1 MILVI
6 VGAGASYD
14 SVPNHRPE
22 ELQSFRPPLA
32 DRLFDDRP
40 LFQQIAAR
48 FSRCQPIVPHL
59 RHLKEKV
66 TLEQTLA
73 EFRDGADKNPE
84 RHKQLAAVRY
94 YLQEALYRCEQGWRQ
109 VHTGVTNYKTF
120 LDYLR
125 DCRCYTSEFT
135 CLVTFNY
142 DTMLE
147 TAFQESF
154 DHNFSEPSTYVSRD
168 DYKFFKLH
176 GSVNWGRVVGL
187 DVNRN
192 PNAYHAQALIEMAG
206 PQLSILKEFRVLSA
220 PADKVINGEA
230 LFPAIALPLE
240 AKTTFEC
247 PEEHLTM
254 LQSLLPQTTKLLTI
268 GWRATE
274 RHFLKLLFE
283 NLKGPC
289 LLTVSGNPE
298 SSRQTA
304 ENLFAAG
311 LKFRSPDYF
320 DGGFTDLILSN
331 DLKAFLR
338 R

>member
-6 VGAGASYD
+6 LGAGASFD

-22 ELQSFRPPLA
+22 ELQPFRPPLA

-59 RHLKEKV
+59 RHLRQKE
-66 TLEQTLA
+66 TLEQRLA
-73 EFRDGADKNPE
+73 GFREEADKNPE

-94 YLQEALYRCEQGWRQ
+94 YLQEALYRCEEGWKE

-125 DCRCYTSEFT
+125 DCRCYTSELT

-147 TAFQESF
+147 TAFRESF
-154 DHNFSEPSTYVSRD
+154 DHNFSEPSTYISRD

-176 GSVNWGRVVGL
+176 GSVNWGRVL
-187 DVNRN
+187 DVHGDA
-192 PNAYHAQALIEMAG
+192 NAYSTQALIEMAG
-206 PQLSILKEFRVLSA
+206 PQLSILNVFRVMSS
-220 PADKVINGEA
+220 PGDRVINGEA

-240 AKTTFEC
+240 TKTTYEC
-247 PEEHLTM
+247 PEEHVTM
-254 LQSLLPQTTKLLTI
+254 LQSLLPQTTKMLTI

-274 RHFLKLLFE
+274 GHFLKLLFE
-283 NLKGPC
+283 NLKGPR
-289 LLTVSGNPE
+289 LLTVSGNLE

-304 ENLFAAG
+304 ENLFAVG
-311 LKFRSPDYF
+311 LEFRRPDYF

-338 R
+338 S

>member
-6 VGAGASYD
+6 FGAGASYD
-14 SVPNHRPE
+14 SVSNHRPGE
-22 ELQSFRPPLA
+22 HQPFRLPLA

-59 RHLKEKV
+59 RHLKENA
-66 TLEQTLA
+66 TLEQTLS

-84 RHKQLAAVRY
+84 RHKQLAAIRY
-94 YLQEALYRCEQGWRQ
+94 YLQEALFRCEEKWKE

-120 LDYLR
+120 LDYCR
-125 DCRCYTSEFT
+125 DCRCYTPEPI

-154 DHNFSEPSTYVSRD
+154 DHTFHKPSDYVSRD
-168 DYKFFKLH
+168 DYLFFKLH
-176 GSVNWGRVVGL
+176 GSVTWGRVVGL
-187 DVNRN
+187 DVHRD
-192 PNAYHAQALIEMAG
+192 PNAYNAHRLIEMAG
-206 PQLSILKEFRVLSA
+206 PQLPLLNEFRVLSA
-220 PADKVINGEA
+220 PVDAVINGEA

-247 PEEHLTM
+247 PEGHLTM

-283 NLKGPC
+283 NLKGPL
-289 LLTVSGNPE
+289 LLTVSGNLE

-304 ENLFAAG
+304 ENLFADG
-311 LKFRSPDYF
+311 LEFRSPDYF

-331 DLKAFLR
+331 DLKVFLQS
-338 R
+338 